1 MRGRAGLLTVSDM
14 RPQTALPAL
23 VAGLL
28 VTVLAG
34 CTSAPANTT
43 AGTSTAPSI
52 PADIGQLQAT
62 YETIVSHVLPSVVQI
77 NTPTGLGSGVVY
89 DTKGDIIT
97 NAHVVGDATTFQ
109 VALATGGAALRGTL
123 VGSYPA
129 GDLAVVKVDDPN
141 AVHPATFGD
150 STKAKVG
157 QLVLAM
163 GSPLGLSA
171 SVTDGIVSAVGRT
184 VGEPSGG
191 DSPGAT
197 ITDAIQ
203 TSAAINPGNSGGALV
218 DMSGDVIGIPT
229 LAAVDPQLG
238 NAAAGIGF
246 AIPSATATKVADQL
260 IATGSVTNP
269 NRAALDITA
278 RDVLGDN
285 LQPEGVAV
293 ASVTPGGAAANAG
306 IQAGAVIT
314 AVNGTA
320 TPSLSALNQV
330 LSGLKPGQQ
339 VTVNLIQ
346 PNGTRTSVK
355 VILGTLGGR

>member
-1 MRGRAGLLTVSDM
+1 VV
-14 RPQTALPAL
+14 AL
-23 VAGLL
+23 VAGAL

-34 CTSAPANTT
+34 CTSGSAANTT
-43 AGTSTAPSI
+43 APTTATAPTAGSAPGI
-52 PADIGQLQAT
+52 PADVGRLQAT

-89 DTKGDIIT
+89 DTKGDIVT
-97 NAHVVGDATTFQ
+97 NAHVIGDATAFQ
-109 VALATGGAALRGTL
+109 VLLATGGTALQGTL
-123 VGSYPA
+123 VGSFPA
-129 GDLAVVKVDDPN
+129 GDLAVIKVNDPN

-150 STKAKVG
+150 SAKAKVG

-184 VGEPSGG
+184 VGEPAEGG
-191 DSPGAT
+191 SAGTT

-238 NAAAGIGF
+238 SAAAGIGF
-246 AIPSATATKVADQL
+246 AIPSATARKVADQL
-260 IATGSVTNP
+260 IATGSVSSP

-278 RDVLGDN
+278 RDVLGND
-285 LQPEGVAV
+285 LRPEGVAV
-293 ASVTPGGAAANAG
+293 VSVIAGGAAANAG
-306 IQAGAVIT
+306 IQPGSVIT
-314 AVNGTA
+314 ALNGTA
-320 TPSLSALNQV
+320 TPTVSALNQV
-330 LSGLKPGQQ
+330 LAGLRPGQQ
-339 VTVNLIQ
+339 VTVNLIG
-346 PNGTRTSVK
+346 PDGTRTSVR
-355 VILGTLGGR
+355 VTLGTLGGR